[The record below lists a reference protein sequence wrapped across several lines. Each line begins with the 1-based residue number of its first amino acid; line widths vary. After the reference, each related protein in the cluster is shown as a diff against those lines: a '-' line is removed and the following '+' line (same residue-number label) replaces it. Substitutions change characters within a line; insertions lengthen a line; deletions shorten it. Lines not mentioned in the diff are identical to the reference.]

1 MPGFTTHYIFG
12 MKAYNDLP
20 NNQLKRIIA
29 KYRWLY
35 QLGLQGP
42 DMFFYYIP
50 VLRHRDYRNVGSYMH
65 EHHINEFF
73 RCALNR
79 LSHLQSRQQREQ
91 AAAYLAGFMN
101 HYIADYI
108 CHPYVYGRIG
118 YDISNPSAVH
128 HGKHA
133 ALENDIDAILLYKYK
148 KKKPSE
154 FNQTATICLNGQEM
168 QFVSH
173 FLASC
178 INDAYYPITYRNNF
192 QITPAMVHR
201 SIWAMRV
208 GCRTL
213 ADKSGKK
220 KGGIAIVESLFVSH
234 PVASAKLVTDTFSDP
249 RKCCNLDHE
258 PWCNPWNKALAST
271 DSFVDLFHRTLNK
284 LHNVYYYF
292 NICLSNGIPL
302 AEQDFHKLL
311 MELGNY
317 SYHSGL
323 DVGGN

>member
-73 RCALNR
+73 RCSLNR
-79 LSHLQSRQQREQ
+79 LSRLQSRQQKEQ

-101 HYIADYI
+101 HYIADYV

-118 YDISNPSAVH
+118 YDTSNPSAVH

-148 KKKPSE
+148 KRSR
-154 FNQTATICLNGQEM
+154 LN
-168 QFVSH
+168 
-173 FLASC
+173 L
-178 INDAYYPITYRNNF
+178 IRRP
-192 QITPAMVHR
+192 
-201 SIWAMRV
+201 
-208 GCRTL
+208 L
-213 ADKSGKK
+213 
-220 KGGIAIVESLFVSH
+220 
-234 PVASAKLVTDTFSDP
+234 SA
-249 RKCCNLDHE
+249 
-258 PWCNPWNKALAST
+258 
-271 DSFVDLFHRTLNK
+271 
-284 LHNVYYYF
+284 
-292 NICLSNGIPL
+292 
-302 AEQDFHKLL
+302 
-311 MELGNY
+311 
-317 SYHSGL
+317 
-323 DVGGN
+323 